1 MADLIFAVYKTHT
14 RRGEIL
20 KIGIDDESLF
30 YTVNRIIALL

>member
-14 RRGEIL
+14 RHDEIL
-20 KIGIDDESLF
+20 KIGIYDESLF